1 MAITADDLK
10 NIPTKY
16 KIVIGVALVLLLGYF
31 YYFFF
36 LQTALQKKA
45 SLTQTQATLE
55 VQITQRQTVARQIER
70 HKREIEELNKSLL
83 ISLAK
88 LPEQKDIPTLLA
100 AMSVAAHSQ
109 SLDIMLFEPLQPIP
123 KDFYAEFPVRMTVRG
138 RYHDIKAF
146 FKEVSKLS
154 RIVNVND
161 ASIRGPSGEYTGG
174 PLVLEADC
182 LMKTYMFLDTREQSS
197 GVPAR

>member
-10 NIPTKY
+10 KLPTKY
-16 KIVIGVALVLLLGYF
+16 KIIIGVVFVLLLGYF

-36 LQTALQKKA
+36 LQAALQKKA
-45 SLTQTQATLE
+45 SLTDNLATLE
-55 VQITQRQTVARQIER
+55 VQIIQRQAVARQIER
-70 HKREIEELNKSLL
+70 HKREIEELNESLM

-88 LPEQKDIPTLLA
+88 LPEQKDIPTLLT
-100 AMSVAAHSQ
+100 AMSVAAHAK
-109 SLDIMLFEPLQPIP
+109 SLDVMLFEPLQPVP
-123 KDFYAEFPVRMTVRG
+123 QDFYAEFPVRMTVRG

-146 FKEVSKLS
+146 FKEVSQLP

-174 PLVLEADC
+174 PLVLEAEC
-182 LMKTYMFLDTREQSS
+182 LMKTYMFLDMREQSA
-197 GVPAR
+197 GAPAK